1 MLVLIDWDNFKTSTS
16 EKLLRIELTLYEIM
30 RYSDALHLET
40 IEQLS
45 FTFLLRKFVHVSKHT
60 ESHMNHLQV
69 KSFCGH
75 VLWSLLCPGNE
86 RISVLGG
93 KSMVF

>member
-1 MLVLIDWDNFKTSTS
+1 MLVVIDWDSFKTSTS

-40 IEQLS
+40 IEQLYV
-45 FTFLLRKFVHVSKHT
+45 TFLLRKFVHVSKHT
-60 ESHMNHLQV
+60 DSHMNHVQV
-69 KSFCGH
+69 KSFCDH
-75 VLWSLLCPGNE
+75 VLWSLLCPSSE

-93 KSMVF
+93 KSVVF